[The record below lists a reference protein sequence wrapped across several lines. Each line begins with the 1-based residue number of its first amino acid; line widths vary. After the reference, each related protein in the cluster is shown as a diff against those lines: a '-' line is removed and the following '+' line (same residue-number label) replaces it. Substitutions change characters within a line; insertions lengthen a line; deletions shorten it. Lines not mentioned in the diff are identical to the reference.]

1 MLSTSGE
8 GKPIAH
14 IVGGRKDGKIL
25 RINMDADVPDPTGGD
40 DDDLIEMLRAA
51 LRETDFTVQDGN
63 LVILPSEETER
74 MYIAGKSGC
83 GKSTLAARYMV
94 DYLRM
99 FPQRRVLLFS
109 RHHEEKAYEGI
120 PHQAIELNDE
130 LVDSPIDLNEIKDSL
145 VVFDDTD
152 NLQDKKIKKVLQ
164 LLNDDIISNGRKYNI
179 HCLTLAHQLLNYKE
193 SRNLLNEANRV
204 VFFNNGTTFHIK
216 NYLTKYAGIDAQM
229 VKKILGLHSRWIC
242 ISLGYPMY
250 ILHEH
255 GAFLLKGS

>member
-1 MLSTSGE
+1 MLSTTAGE
-8 GKPIAH
+8 PIARV
-14 IVGGRKDGKIL
+14 VGGRRDGKIL
-25 RINMDADVPDPTGGD
+25 RLNKDEPDPHGD

-51 LRETDFTVQDGN
+51 LKESDFSAQDGQM
-63 LVILPSEETER
+63 VILPSMETER

-83 GKSTLAARYMV
+83 GKSTLAARYMA

-99 FPQRRVLLFS
+99 FPERKIILFS
-109 RHHEEKAYEGI
+109 RHTEEKAYEGI
-120 PHQAIELNDE
+120 PHQAVELNEELVESPIELT
-130 LVDSPIDLNEIKDSL
+130 EIKDSL

-152 NLQDKKIKKVLQ
+152 NLQDKKIKKALT

-204 VFFNNGTTFHIK
+204 VFFNNGTTYHIK
-216 NYLTKYAGIDAQM
+216 NYLTKYAGVDAQVM
-229 VKKILGLHSRWIC
+229 KKILGLKSRWTA
-242 ISLGYPMY
+242 ISLGFPMY

-255 GAFLLKGS
+255 GAFLLANDR